1 MCVKTVKKE
10 KKRDKGIVLF
20 YFSFLKITT
29 WYKIAVT
36 FGDSRV
42 TEEATY
48 CTGLFDSVLGL

>member
-1 MCVKTVKKE
+1 MCVKIVKKE
-10 KKRDKGIVLF
+10 KRDKGILLF

-42 TEEATY
+42 TERRGDMLY
-48 CTGLFDSVLGL
+48 WLV